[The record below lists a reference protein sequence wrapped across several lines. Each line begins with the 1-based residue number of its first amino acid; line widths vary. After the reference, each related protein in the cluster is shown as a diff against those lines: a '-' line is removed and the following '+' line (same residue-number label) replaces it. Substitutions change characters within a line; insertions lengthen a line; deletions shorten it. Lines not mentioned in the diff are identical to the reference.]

1 MKLDLKSLYKQKIVP
16 SLIEEFGYK
25 NIEQVPKLVK
35 ISVNRGVGEASKN
48 SKELDSS
55 LEELTLIVGQAPTI
69 NKASKSVAGFKIR
82 DGMPIG
88 TSVTLR
94 KEQMY
99 NFLTKLIHIVL
110 PRIRDFRGI
119 NPNGFDGRG
128 NYNLG
133 LKEQL
138 KYRGKKDAGKT
149 CTMTVSVAP
158 EPRLVSVCLGF
169 GSSFW
174 SKSSAQLGSLSFSK
188 SSYLK
193 NSANTSFLKNFEK
206 QHWQS
211 TVLMGKFQFFLST
224 MAPEDHFQPKD

>member
-1 MKLDLKSLYKQKIVP
+1 MKLNLKSLYKQKIVP

-25 NIEQVPKLVK
+25 NIEQVPKIVK
-35 ISVNRGVGEASKN
+35 ISVNRGVGEAAKN
-48 SKELDSS
+48 SKEMDASQQ
-55 LEELTLIVGQAPTI
+55 ELGLIVGQKPSI

-82 DGMPIG
+82 DGMAIG

-94 KEQMY
+94 KDQMY

-138 KYRGKKDAGKT
+138 IFPEISYDDVTEIRGLDISIVTTAKT
-149 CTMTVSVAP
+149 DEEARALLKS
-158 EPRLVSVCLGF
+158 F
-169 GSSFW
+169 GMPFT
-174 SKSSAQLGSLSFSK
+174 A
-188 SSYLK
+188 
-193 NSANTSFLKNFEK
+193 A
-206 QHWQS
+206 
-211 TVLMGKFQFFLST
+211 
-224 MAPEDHFQPKD
+224 